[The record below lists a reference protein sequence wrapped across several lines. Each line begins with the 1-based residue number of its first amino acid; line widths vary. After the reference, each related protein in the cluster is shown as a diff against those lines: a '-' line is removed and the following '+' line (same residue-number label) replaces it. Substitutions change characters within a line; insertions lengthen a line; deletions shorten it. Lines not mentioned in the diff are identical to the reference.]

1 MQKMSKEEF
10 IEILSRQQRSGLTIK
25 DFCIN
30 EAYTESSFY
39 YWKGKFGLS
48 RRYHMDRHSS
58 SLEEFAPVSLTS
70 SPASHSACDSGAIQT
85 GEIRIEFPGGIIAQF
100 CLNDTMRYFLC
111 PGKTDMRKGMN
122 SLCGVVHDKMGYDV
136 RLGDVFIFINRQR
149 TTMKLLHA
157 EDGGLVLYIKRLEEG
172 TFRLPSYDKESKS
185 YPMQWRDLV
194 LMVEGINDEPSKRL
208 KRLKALRKSDMQY

>member
-85 GEIRIEFPGGIIAQF
+85 GEIRIEFPGGIIA
-100 CLNDTMRYFLC
+100 RPYAA
-111 PGKTDMRKGMN
+111 
-122 SLCGVVHDKMGYDV
+122 SLSP
-136 RLGDVFIFINRQR
+136 
-149 TTMKLLHA
+149 HA
-157 EDGGLVLYIKRLEEG
+157 GNA
-172 TFRLPSYDKESKS
+172 P
-185 YPMQWRDLV
+185 
-194 LMVEGINDEPSKRL
+194 
-208 KRLKALRKSDMQY
+208 A

>member
-1 MQKMSKEEF
+1 
-10 IEILSRQQRSGLTIK
+10 

-85 GEIRIEFPGGIIAQF
+85 GEIRIEFPGGIIAHFSGMAESQAAMQ
-100 CLNDTMRYFLC
+100 LLTQLC
-111 PGKTDMRKGMN
+111 
-122 SLCGVVHDKMGYDV
+122 
-136 RLGDVFIFINRQR
+136 NR
-149 TTMKLLHA
+149 H
-157 EDGGLVLYIKRLEEG
+157 VLPE
-172 TFRLPSYDKESKS
+172 
-185 YPMQWRDLV
+185 
-194 LMVEGINDEPSKRL
+194 
-208 KRLKALRKSDMQY
+208 